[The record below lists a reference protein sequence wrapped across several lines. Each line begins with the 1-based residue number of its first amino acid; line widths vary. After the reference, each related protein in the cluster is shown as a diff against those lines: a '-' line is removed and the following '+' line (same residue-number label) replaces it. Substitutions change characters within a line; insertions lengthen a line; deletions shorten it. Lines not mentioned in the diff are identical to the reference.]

1 MPDENDEPA
10 FLLLSFFI
18 DIDCFFFLLFSG
30 TLDRRGT
37 AKSGGA
43 DGVLANGRGGPPGR
57 GPPIGPCGP
66 DDHGCGIP
74 GGGSGSGC
82 GGWVPGWM
90 KTKLKTDQLTALSSL
105 QFQGKFITEAFDEG
119 RFPLEGI
126 HNENLGGSRRNES
139 SPKQSEEARHMAFL
153 KDCGLDPAQVCRWLG
168 VFSKSR

>member
-1 MPDENDEPA
+1 MLFILP
-10 FLLLSFFI
+10 LLS
-18 DIDCFFFLLFSG
+18 G
-30 TLDRRGT
+30 TFCVISKSVTSSAVPPVAGVTRGVVFHNGWMIKPIMSEHFCWSEVTYIADLDPR
-37 AKSGGA
+37 
-43 DGVLANGRGGPPGR
+43 
-57 GPPIGPCGP
+57 
-66 DDHGCGIP
+66 
-74 GGGSGSGC
+74 
-82 GGWVPGWM
+82 GWVPGWM

-126 HNENLGGSRRNES
+126 HNQNLGGSRRNES